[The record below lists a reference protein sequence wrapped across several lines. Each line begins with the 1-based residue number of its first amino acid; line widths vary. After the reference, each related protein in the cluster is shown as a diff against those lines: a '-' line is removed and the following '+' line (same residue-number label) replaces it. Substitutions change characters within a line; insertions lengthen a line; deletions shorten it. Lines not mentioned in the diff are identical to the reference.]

1 MGIIEKMRP
10 ALERVGR
17 ALLVSAIVVV
27 FSEKLYWYV
36 TGYDVVE
43 LILGYFFPAYV
54 LLWVIDAFRVRWAAP
69 LFLAAAVFGF
79 ITEGV
84 LVGTIYEGGPLGLF
98 SASYTPLAWHA
109 PLSVMFGWWWLGRRL
124 AAGSLRGLVAAAAGV
139 GVLWGLWALAWWLP
153 ENVADP
159 ALLAQGARLG
169 RWPTTDFAAHAFTFT
184 ALLVAAHGLL
194 GRMRPAAF
202 VPSRVELALVG
213 GGLLF
218 FFVGVL
224 SAVPWAPLKLVP
236 LLALTLA
243 ALVANRRREPPGS
256 LLEDRSGPARP
267 AALLALF
274 VMPAAAV
281 AIYAAAAALDPPVAV
296 IYAITA
302 YGGVLATGVAG
313 WMVYAVAWVRTMLG
327 GERVKREA
335 DSRR

>member
-124 AAGSLRGLVAAAAGV
+124 AAGSLRGLMAAD
-139 GVLWGLWALAWWLP
+139 L
-153 ENVADP
+153 
-159 ALLAQGARLG
+159 
-169 RWPTTDFAAHAFTFT
+169 
-184 ALLVAAHGLL
+184 
-194 GRMRPAAF
+194 RPH
-202 VPSRVELALVG
+202 SRC
-213 GGLLF
+213 
-218 FFVGVL
+218 
-224 SAVPWAPLKLVP
+224 
-236 LLALTLA
+236 
-243 ALVANRRREPPGS
+243 
-256 LLEDRSGPARP
+256 
-267 AALLALF
+267 
-274 VMPAAAV
+274 
-281 AIYAAAAALDPPVAV
+281 
-296 IYAITA
+296 
-302 YGGVLATGVAG
+302 
-313 WMVYAVAWVRTMLG
+313 
-327 GERVKREA
+327 
-335 DSRR
+335 